1 MEMLS
6 GSEVGK
12 GCRKAEIMADA
23 AYAILCKNPATCTGN
38 FFIDDEV
45 LSKEGIV
52 DFKQYLLDPCMY
64 HSLSCIVY
72 IFSLL
77 TFKFNFLASSENLMP
92 DFFLD
97 EALIHSSGDELSGR
111 INNEDLSIRVNDI
124 MEVIKKSLSPELV
137 QSTQAVYQFNT
148 NGVYMNHL

>member
-6 GSEVGK
+6 GPEAGK

-52 DFKQYLLDPCMY
+52 DFKQYLCDPCMY
-64 HSLSCIVY
+64 CI
-72 IFSLL
+72 
-77 TFKFNFLASSENLMP
+77 
-92 DFFLD
+92 
-97 EALIHSSGDELSGR
+97 
-111 INNEDLSIRVNDI
+111 
-124 MEVIKKSLSPELV
+124 
-137 QSTQAVYQFNT
+137 
-148 NGVYMNHL
+148 